1 MGKVDPLHPDLA
13 ADPLGILRPNS
24 KLVHQL
30 PLVIFLSLCVGST
43 AYSLWMHF
51 FLCARILVKLGK
63 ARNKKRGP
71 WGEGEKEGG
80 GEGEVAFYF
89 LFL

>member
-30 PLVIFLSLCVGST
+30 PLVIYHLLPLGSDDTAESPFFFSLDF
-43 AYSLWMHF
+43 W
-51 FLCARILVKLGK
+51 
-63 ARNKKRGP
+63 
-71 WGEGEKEGG
+71 
-80 GEGEVAFYF
+80 
-89 LFL
+89 